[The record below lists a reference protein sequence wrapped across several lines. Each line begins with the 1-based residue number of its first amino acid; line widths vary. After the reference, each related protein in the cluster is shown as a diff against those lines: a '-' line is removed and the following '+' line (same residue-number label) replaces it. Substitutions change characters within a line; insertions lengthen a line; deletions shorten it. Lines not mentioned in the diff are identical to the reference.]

1 MRKLFVLL
9 SLIVVSTSNAF
20 AWSQEGHRIVCRIAY
35 DLLTPEEQQKVDA
48 LTKGYK
54 TPADTELQIGGFPD
68 ACIFPDEARAK
79 AVKAE
84 QDKVTDSPWLH
95 FSKFNRQHFLNV
107 DRSTKTIPES
117 ACHDDCV
124 ISGIESQAKQLKTG
138 ANDQERAEALIFLG
152 HFVGDIHQPL
162 HVSYESDQGGNL
174 IKPVTG
180 GFYPIPNKRPGQTE
194 EPQLNLHA
202 VWDGSIIRKA
212 IAEPGWK
219 AFADRLRN
227 KIKDEQKAKWDAS
240 QPLAWAQ
247 ESYDITMK
255 KDLQYCKKDSA
266 GCESFGHGR
275 VLGKA
280 YQDEFIGTVDL
291 RLEAAGA
298 RLAAMIHEGLQP

>member
-35 DLLTPEEQQKVDA
+35 DLLTHEEQQKVDA

-54 TPADTELQIGGFPD
+54 TPADTDLQIGGFPD

-84 QDKVTDSPWLH
+84 TDKIADSPWLH

-107 DRSTKTIPES
+107 DRSTKTIPAS

-138 ANDQERAEALIFLG
+138 TNDQERAEGLIFLG

-162 HVSYESDQGGNL
+162 HISYESDQGGNL

-212 IAEPGWK
+212 IGEPGWK
-219 AFADRLRN
+219 ALADRLCK

-240 QPLAWAQ
+240 QPLAWVQ
-247 ESYDITMK
+247 ESYDITTK
-255 KDLQYCKKDSA
+255 KDLQYCEKDSA
-266 GCESFGHGR
+266 GCESFGDGR

-280 YQDEFIGTVDL
+280 YQDEFIGPVEL
-291 RLEAAGA
+291 RLQEAGV
-298 RLAAMIHEGLQP
+298 RLAAMIHEGLKP